1 MAESLD
7 TLLGNGISLISHD
20 DIRYDGILFSIHAAE
35 SQIVLQKGDF
45 RTTQNDN
52 FVLPTIFKL
61 AITTS
66 SIMNSSQLRH

>member
-20 DIRYDGILFSIHAAE
+20 DIRYDGILFSIHAAA

-45 RTTQNDN
+45 RATQNDN
-52 FVLPTIFKL
+52 FGYPTIF
-61 AITTS
+61 
-66 SIMNSSQLRH
+66 